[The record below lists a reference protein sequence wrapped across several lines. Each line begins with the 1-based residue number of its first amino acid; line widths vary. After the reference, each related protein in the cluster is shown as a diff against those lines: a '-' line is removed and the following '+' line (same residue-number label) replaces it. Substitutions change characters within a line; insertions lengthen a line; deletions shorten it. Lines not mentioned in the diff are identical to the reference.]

1 MTTHKYAVGESIIF
15 TSQDRW
21 RSATAGHYR
30 VIAQRPVADGEPWYV
45 IKSDL
50 ERFDRVVAESELR

>member
-1 MTTHKYAVGESIIF
+1 MTAHKYAVGERITF
-15 TSQDRW
+15 MSQDRW
-21 RSATAGHYR
+21 RPAAGGHYH

-50 ERFDRVVAESELR
+50 ERFDRVVAESDLR